1 MLSKEKENWGAEYT
15 IKMGL
20 NLDMIQSSLVV
31 SLEESDG
38 EERGRT
44 KTGITQKKLKFFF
57 NSNQM
62 QDFKM
67 TKLFAQIWI

>member
-1 MLSKEKENWGAEYT
+1 MLTNEKGNLGAQYT

-20 NLDMIQSSLVV
+20 NLDMIQSSLDVRLV
-31 SLEESDG
+31 GSDG
-38 EERGRT
+38 EERDR
-44 KTGITQKKLKFFF
+44 KKNRNNPEKLTFFL

-67 TKLFAQIWI
+67 TKLFAQM

>member
-44 KTGITQKKLKFFF
+44 KTGITQKKLKFFLI
-57 NSNQM
+57 Q
-62 QDFKM
+62 
-67 TKLFAQIWI
+67 TKCKILK

>member
-1 MLSKEKENWGAEYT
+1 MEKNEAGQKQDNFLLT
-15 IKMGL
+15 I
-20 NLDMIQSSLVV
+20 
-31 SLEESDG
+31 
-38 EERGRT
+38 
-44 KTGITQKKLKFFF
+44 FF

>member
-44 KTGITQKKLKFFF
+44 KTGQFFVDNF
-57 NSNQM
+57 
-62 QDFKM
+62 F
-67 TKLFAQIWI
+67 